1 MTQYK
6 HYAGLS
12 EDRLYR
18 ILYRRI
24 TRNLDG
30 GGMFGTDWNTLNV
43 LYPALARIM
52 RDLCERRIV
61 TLPLS

>member
-6 HYAGLS
+6 HYHGLS
-12 EDRLYR
+12 EDRMFR

-30 GGMFGTDWNTLNV
+30 GGMFGYDWNTLNV
-43 LYPALARIM
+43 LFPQITGTM

-61 TLPLS
+61 KLPSS